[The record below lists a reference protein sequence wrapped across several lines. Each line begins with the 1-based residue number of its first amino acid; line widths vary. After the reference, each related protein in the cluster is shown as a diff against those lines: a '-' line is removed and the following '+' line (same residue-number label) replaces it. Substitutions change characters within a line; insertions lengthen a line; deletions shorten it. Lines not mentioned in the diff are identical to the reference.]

1 MNDETTKTL
10 QQEANNAQPVQ
21 TTKKGT
27 VMGRAGALA
36 AGAVV
41 GSSADYVVG
50 QVYDKAT
57 AATLEDSKDG
67 EETAHAETVDEAKQT
82 SEANSNTDGGE
93 VEYATADTINIA
105 RVDDAMTFSE
115 AFAAAREQVGAGGV
129 FEWHGK
135 VYGTYYKEEWSA
147 MSQEERSEWQSRIDY
162 NEVLGGATHTASEN
176 HYATAN
182 SRAEAKAN
190 VDDTTVGEEATAE
203 VVADT
208 DVEVHV
214 LGIAVQDNGQGGMAT
229 IAGMQIGEE
238 TAIVVDVE
246 TNGTIDIMGV
256 DRNKN
261 GDIEQNEWQD
271 VSEAKIS
278 TGELVEGYVAEAN
291 VRGEQAVINDL
302 DTGANYAIQSDG
314 TVCVLEPSG
323 DESSDILFEV

>member
-1 MNDETTKTL
+1 MNDEKTKTL
-10 QQEANNAQPVQ
+10 KQEANISQSVPTPQ
-21 TTKKGT
+21 KGT
-27 VMGRAGALA
+27 AIGRAGAA
-36 AGAVV
+36 TIGAVV

-57 AATLEDSKDG
+57 AATLEDSNDG
-67 EETAHAETVDEAKQT
+67 EEAKHT

-162 NEVLGGATHTASEN
+162 NEVQGGATHTASEN
-176 HYATAN
+176 HYATAS
-182 SRAEAKAN
+182 SRAEAKAA

-208 DVEVHV
+208 DAEVHV
-214 LGIAVQDNGQGGMAT
+214 LGIAVQDNAQGGMET

-246 TNGTIDIMGV
+246 TDGTIDIMGV
-256 DRNKN
+256 DRNN
-261 GDIEQNEWQD
+261 SGDIEQNEWQD

-278 TGELVEGYVAEAN
+278 TGELVEAYVVEAN

-302 DTGANYAIQSDG
+302 DTGENYVIAGDDAACG
-314 TVCVLEPSG
+314 LEPSG
-323 DESSDILFEV
+323 DDSLDILFEV

>member
-67 EETAHAETVDEAKQT
+67 EEAKHT

-162 NEVLGGATHTASEN
+162 NEVQGGATHSASEN

-208 DVEVHV
+208 DAEVHV
-214 LGIAVQDNGQGGMAT
+214 LGIAVQDNAQGGMET
-229 IAGMQIGEE
+229 IVGVQRGEE
-238 TAIVVDVE
+238 IAIVVDVE
-246 TNGTIDIMGV
+246 TDGTIDIVGV
-256 DRNKN
+256 DRNNN

-271 VSEAKIS
+271 VSEAELS
-278 TGELVEGYVAEAN
+278 TGLFVEAYVEEAN
-291 VRGEQAVINDL
+291 ERGEQPVINDL

-314 TVCVLEPSG
+314 TVCVLETSG

>member
-57 AATLEDSKDG
+57 AATLEDSNDG
-67 EETAHAETVDEAKQT
+67 EEAKHT

-115 AFAAAREQVGAGGV
+115 AFASVREQVGAGGV

-162 NEVLGGATHTASEN
+162 NEVQGGATHTASEN
-176 HYATAN
+176 HYATAS
-182 SRAEAKAN
+182 SRAEANAE

-208 DVEVHV
+208 DVEVHM
-214 LGIAVQDNGQGGMAT
+214 LGIGVQDNGQGGMAT

-238 TAIVVDVE
+238 TAIVVDLE
-246 TNGTIDIMGV
+246 TDGTIDIMGV

-302 DTGANYAIQSDG
+302 DTGENYVIPSDDTACG
-314 TVCVLEPSG
+314 FETSG

>member
-10 QQEANNAQPVQ
+10 QQEAKNAQPVQ

-27 VMGRAGALA
+27 VVGRAGALA
-36 AGAVV
+36 VGAVV

-50 QVYDKAT
+50 QVYDKVT
-57 AATLEDSKDG
+57 AATLEDSNDG
-67 EETAHAETVDEAKQT
+67 EEAAQTQTVEEAKHT

-115 AFAAAREQVGAGGV
+115 AFAAARQQVGAGGV

-147 MSQEERSEWQSRIDY
+147 MSQEERSEWQSKIDY
-162 NEVLGGATHTASEN
+162 NEVLGGTTHTASEN
-176 HYATAN
+176 HYATA
-182 SRAEAKAN
+182 SGRAEAKAE
-190 VDDTTVGEEATAE
+190 VDDASVDEDATAE

-214 LGIAVQDNGQGGMAT
+214 LGVAVQYNGQGGVAT
-229 IAGMQIGEE
+229 IAGMQVGEK
-238 TAIVVDVE
+238 TAIVVDVD
-246 TNGTIDIMGV
+246 TDGTIDIMGV
-256 DRNKN
+256 DRNES
-261 GDIEQNEWQD
+261 GDIEQDEWQD

-278 TGELVEGYVAEAN
+278 TGELVEAYLEEAN
-291 VRGEQAVINDL
+291 EQGAQAVITDL
-302 DTGANYAIQSDG
+302 DNGENYVISGGDAACG
-314 TVCVLEPSG
+314 LESSG
-323 DESSDILFEV
+323 DESSDLSFEI

>member
-21 TTKKGT
+21 TSKKGT
-27 VMGRAGALA
+27 VMGRAGAVA
-36 AGAVV
+36 VGAIV

-67 EETAHAETVDEAKQT
+67 EEAAHTETVDEVKYT
-82 SEANSNTDGGE
+82 SEANSNADGGE
-93 VEYATADTINIA
+93 VEYVTADTINIA

-162 NEVLGGATHTASEN
+162 NEVQGGATHTASEN

-208 DVEVHV
+208 DAEVHV
-214 LGIAVQDNGQGGMAT
+214 LGIAVQNNTQGGMET

-246 TNGTIDIMGV
+246 TDGTIDIMGV

-278 TGELVEGYVAEAN
+278 TGELVEAYVVEAN

-302 DTGANYAIQSDG
+302 DTGENYVIAGDDAACG
-314 TVCVLEPSG
+314 LEPSG
-323 DESSDILFEV
+323 DDSLDILFEV

>member
-10 QQEANNAQPVQ
+10 KQEANISQSVQ
-21 TTKKGT
+21 TPQKGT
-27 VMGRAGALA
+27 AIGRAGAA
-36 AGAVV
+36 TIGAVV

-57 AATLEDSKDG
+57 AATLEDSNDG
-67 EETAHAETVDEAKQT
+67 EEAKHT
-82 SEANSNTDGGE
+82 SEANSNADGSE

-162 NEVLGGATHTASEN
+162 NEVQGGATHTASEN
-176 HYATAN
+176 HYATAS
-182 SRAEAKAN
+182 SRAEAKAAA
-190 VDDTTVGEEATAE
+190 DDTTVGEEATAE

-238 TAIVVDVE
+238 TAIVVDLE
-246 TNGTIDIMGV
+246 TDGTIDIMGV
-256 DRNKN
+256 DRNNN

-302 DTGANYAIQSDG
+302 DTGENYVIPSDDTACG
-314 TVCVLEPSG
+314 LETNG